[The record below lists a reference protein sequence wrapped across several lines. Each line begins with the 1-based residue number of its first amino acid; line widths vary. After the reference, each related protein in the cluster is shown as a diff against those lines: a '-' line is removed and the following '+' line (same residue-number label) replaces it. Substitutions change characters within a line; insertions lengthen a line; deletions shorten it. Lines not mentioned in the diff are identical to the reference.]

1 MTDMSG
7 PFTWGSQT
15 IRFHFRIRTL
25 RGLTIDRLVIH
36 GRDQADAER
45 KLRQMYPRCEVQ
57 SCVALEE
64 APAQPGAARRTAAGN
79 RLV

>member
-7 PFTWGSQT
+7 PFNWGAQT
-15 IRFHFRIRTL
+15 IRYRFQIRTL
-25 RGLTIDRLVIH
+25 RGLAIDRLVIH

-57 SCVALEE
+57 SCVVLED
-64 APAQPGAARRTAAGN
+64 APPHAGAGRRPTAGN
-79 RLV
+79 RIL

>member
-7 PFTWGSQT
+7 PISWGSQT
-15 IRFHFRIRTL
+15 IRFRFQIRTL

-45 KLRQMYPRCEVQ
+45 KLRQMYPRCQVQ
-57 SCVALEE
+57 SCVALEDT
-64 APAQPGAARRTAAGN
+64 PPQPRAGRRSAAGN
-79 RLV
+79 RLA

>member
-7 PFTWGSQT
+7 PLTWGSQT
-15 IRFHFRIRTL
+15 IRYRFRIRTQ

-45 KLRQMYPRCEVQ
+45 KLRQMYPRCQVQ
-57 SCVALEE
+57 SCAALEA
-64 APAQPGAARRTAAGN
+64 APAQPGTGRRK
-79 RLV
+79 